1 MRSIEQWLDEYNES
15 HQNKINKQLHWL
27 CVPLIVFSLLGLL
40 WSLSL
45 PAEVSGLPF
54 TLNWAILIIIVA
66 LIYYS
71 FLSLSLTVGM
81 FIITGLMIFV
91 LDSLSGLAISLWAI
105 CLFVFVLAWI
115 GQFIGH
121 KYEGKSPSFFKDVQF
136 LLIGPLWL
144 LSFIYRKLDISY

>member
-15 HQNKINKQLHWL
+15 HQNKINKLLHWL

-54 TLNWAILIIIVA
+54 TLNWAILIIILA

-71 FLSLSLTVGM
+71 FLSLSLTLGM
-81 FIITGLMIFV
+81 FLITGLMIFV
-91 LDSLSGLAISLWAI
+91 LDSLSGLAISLWVI
-105 CLFVFVLAWI
+105 CLLVFVLAWI

-144 LSFIYRKLDISY
+144 LSFIYRKLNISY